1 MRKLWIPLAI
11 ATTVSFGI
19 GASASFAQD
28 DGTRV
33 VQRADDE
40 RPWGLLGL
48 LGLAGLMGVRRKED
62 DRTHAGRTSPVTR

>member
-11 ATTVSFGI
+11 ATTVSLGI
-19 GASASFAQD
+19 GASASLAQD

-48 LGLAGLMGVRRKED
+48 LGLAGLMGVRRRDE
-62 DRTHAGRTSPVTR
+62 DRTHVNRTSPVAR